1 MTTSPPPTPAGFP
14 KCPSCPLLE
23 TATPR
28 ICARCVAST
37 IPERPW
43 SCEVCARKLASS
55 KESCGNPICN
65 WDDRAFGRVFA
76 ICPKSGAVDVL
87 LKKFKYE
94 ERFVGWSVIFG
105 RLVLGWLQEHLDA
118 GDYDLILGNPTAASR
133 PIHHTEA
140 ILAAAQR
147 EDLEESW
154 PIRPAG
160 LLKAS
165 DTSQSGV
172 KGTNWHTKWNAAVEL
187 ESVVT
192 LAAEID
198 VAGARILLFD
208 DITTTCAQLQVL
220 GRMLRRRGASHV
232 DGLVIA
238 RTGG

>member
-1 MTTSPPPTPAGFP
+1 MANSY
-14 KCPSCPLLE
+14 
-23 TATPR
+23 
-28 ICARCVAST
+28 
-37 IPERPW
+37 PERPW
-43 SCEVCARKLASS
+43 TCGVCAHKLTSS

-65 WDDRAFGRVFA
+65 WDDRSFGHIYA
-76 ICPKSGAVDVL
+76 ICPKSGAIDVL

-94 ERFVGWSVIFG
+94 ERYAGWSVIFG
-105 RLVLGWLQEHLDA
+105 RLVLGWLQTHLNESE
-118 GDYDLILGNPTAASR
+118 YDLILGNPTAASR

-140 ILAAAQR
+140 ILMAAQR
-147 EDLEESW
+147 EDLEEAW
-154 PIRPAG
+154 PIRPTG

-192 LAAEID
+192 VAADID
-198 VAGARILLFD
+198 VTGTRILLFD
-208 DITTTCAQLQVL
+208 DITTTCAQIQVL
-220 GRMLRRRGASHV
+220 GRMLRRRGASQV